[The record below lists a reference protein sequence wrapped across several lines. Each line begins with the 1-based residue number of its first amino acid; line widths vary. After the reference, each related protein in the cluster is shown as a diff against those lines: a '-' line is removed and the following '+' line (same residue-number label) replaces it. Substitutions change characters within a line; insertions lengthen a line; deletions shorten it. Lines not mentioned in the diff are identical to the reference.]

1 MRIGSLFAGI
11 GGFDLAARWMGW
23 TTAWYS
29 EIEPYACRVM
39 AQHFPEAINHGD
51 IRSIDGRAVEPVDVL
66 CGGFPCQD
74 ISLAGKGAGIDG
86 KRSGLWSEYARLI
99 EEIRPRWVVA
109 ENVSALRSR
118 GLDRVLKDLD
128 EIGYDA
134 EWHCIPASAVGA
146 PHQRDRIWIVAYP
159 NISGGER
166 WAGIYGEARL
176 ADPTGAGLEG
186 HRRPAKT
193 VSTHGPG
200 PDTAA
205 GGGAGGVADAR
216 GGRRNRS
223 AERYVFPPAG
233 QSPQQRNHP
242 DRRGDPVGRPD
253 AGGDGDGQ
261 QGGWWSAEPNVG
273 RVAHGVPKRVD
284 RIRCLGNAVVPFIPY
299 QIFRAIANAES
310 AR

>member
-1 MRIGSLFAGI
+1 MSISIDFETKVPTMRIGSLFAGI

-159 NISGGER
+159 NSSGGER
-166 WAGIYGEARL
+166 WAGSRSV
-176 ADPTGAGLEG
+176 LEG
-186 HRRPAKT
+186 RWPAASQFADVQREGGPRSDNAGPRGSMVDNTQRPRLEGLAGDAGAARREAEAG
-193 VSTHGPG
+193 STA
-200 PDTAA
+200 TASLSC
-205 GGGAGGVADAR
+205 GTD
-216 GGRRNRS
+216 
-223 AERYVFPPAG
+223 PAG
-233 QSPQQRNHP
+233 
-242 DRRGDPVGRPD
+242 
-253 AGGDGDGQ
+253 
-261 QGGWWSAEPNVG
+261 WWASEPGVG